1 MREKKDMREKR
12 VYTKKERSVKKS
24 IREKEKNFQH
34 VMDVGAMF
42 IDLWKKYE
50 YVARQSL

>member
-12 VYTKKERSVKKS
+12 VCTKKKEESKKN
-24 IREKEKNFQH
+24 IWENEKNFQH

-50 YVARQSL
+50 YVAK